1 MMLKAD
7 VNRIYDEEV
16 YSEQKIR
23 EEKFFVRPTRQR
35 KMKKGKLFSVGMGL
49 DLPFCIIILVL
60 LTIGMIMMFSA
71 SYAYAY
77 YNQGDSYYYLVRQ
90 LIFAVIGVG
99 IMFVLSFFNYNKL
112 HKVAPVILAISYL
125 CLLVVLVLPGSE
137 GVKRWIPLG
146 IFNIQPSEIAK
157 FAIILFFS
165 HWCSKYYNK
174 MQFARYSVLPG
185 VIVFGSTAL
194 LLFLEP
200 HYSGIVIIGILS
212 VVMLYI
218 GGMQTKYLGIGLG
231 LIVGVVLIL
240 AVTNSLSYAMSR
252 LDGWGQALEYTT
264 DDMWW
269 TTYQTRNS
277 LYAIGSGGLWGL
289 GLGQSRMKYL
299 YIPEPQNDFIFAVV
313 VEELGLVGALMIL
326 LIFALLV
333 WRGITLSLRAKDKFG
348 KLLGIGLTSQI
359 GIQVVLNI
367 RVFAV
372 ANEAPARQRR
382 VRRFE
387 IDLIVRVHLLL
398 HVEVEAV
405 GVVTFVGNT
414 RHHAKL
420 GGIQTAET
428 IAQVF
433 AWCTVQTKAVAGFV
447 FPLIDRLTQT
457 FHNGDSF
464 SPKLLAVVQ
473 VFVAKQRVDGFV
485 NADVTQRNRRAA
497 VFKDF

>member
-1 MMLKAD
+1 MIRTVRNAQYDWMIIG
-7 VNRIYDEEV
+7 IYLSLIIIGWFSIYAATYT
-16 YSEQKIR
+16 YSEDTN
-23 EEKFFVRPTRQR
+23 F
-35 KMKKGKLFSVGMGL
+35 L
-49 DLPFCIIILVL
+49 DLSVPITKQTVYIAIALSVFIIALFIDVKFWHTFAYIFYGISIFLLLLVL
-60 LTIGMIMMFSA
+60 FVGSEIKGARAWF
-71 SYAYAY
+71 
-77 YNQGDSYYYLVRQ
+77 
-90 LIFAVIGVG
+90 VIGG
-99 IMFVLSFFNYNKL
+99 FSF
-112 HKVAPVILAISYL
+112 
-125 CLLVVLVLPGSE
+125 
-137 GVKRWIPLG
+137 
-146 IFNIQPSEIAK
+146 QPSEIAK

-367 RVFAV
+367 LVITDWLPNTGISLPF
-372 ANEAPARQRR
+372 
-382 VRRFE
+382 FSYGGSS
-387 IDLIVRVHLLL
+387 LIM
-398 HVEVEAV
+398 
-405 GVVTFVGNT
+405 
-414 RHHAKL
+414 
-420 GGIQTAET
+420 
-428 IAQVF
+428 
-433 AWCTVQTKAVAGFV
+433 
-447 FPLIDRLTQT
+447 
-457 FHNGDSF
+457 
-464 SPKLLAVVQ
+464 LLAQMGLVLSISRTANIERQ
-473 VFVAKQRVDGFV
+473 
-485 NADVTQRNRRAA
+485 
-497 VFKDF
+497 